1 MTEQP
6 DNLPDYPQGRNARSE
21 ALLIAIGET
30 RAAARQAADAAS
42 RTEHAVGGL
51 ATRVGKL
58 EVDVATLSA
67 QFRAR
72 EHADAEKTDS
82 RTNPWTVAAVLIS
95 AAAVM
100 VTVLLFTIKQ

>member
-1 MTEQP
+1 MSEQP
-6 DNLPDYPQGRNARSE
+6 DDIVSPPVRGGRNDS
-21 ALLIAIGET
+21 LLIAIGET
-30 RAAARQAADAAS
+30 RAAAKQAAEAAA
-42 RTEHAVGGL
+42 RTELAVGGL